1 MKRTIHNPVLGDT
14 VVFVRTAG
22 ESHGAITEL
31 ETTVMPGGSNPPHF
45 HRTYDEIFTMLEGS
59 LRLESPKGVQMD
71 LRQGEKYVVKV
82 GQVHSFLNISN
93 APARIRTQIIPGNEG
108 FENSL
113 RILYGLASD
122 GLYHRQ
128 RKAPRSFEYL
138 AVCMSM
144 SDTCLAGPL
153 SCLNRPFRVAAM
165 FARWRGVEKRLMLTY
180 CQ

>member
-1 MKRTIHNPVLGDT
+1 MKRRIHNPLLGDT
-14 VVFVRTAG
+14 VTFVRTAE

-31 ETTVMPGGSNPPHF
+31 EAIVMPGGSNPPHF

-59 LRLESPKGVQMD
+59 LRLESPKGFQMD
-71 LRQGEKYVVKV
+71 LRPGEKYVVKA

-93 APARIRTQIIPGNEG
+93 APARIRTEIIPGNEG

-144 SDTCLAGPL
+144 SDTYLAGPL
-153 SCLNRPFRVAAM
+153 SCLNRLFRVAAI
-165 FARWRGVEKRLMLTY
+165 FARWRGFDRRLMLTY

>member
-1 MKRTIHNPVLGDT
+1 MRRTIHNPVLGDT
-14 VVFVRTAG
+14 VTFVRTAE

-31 ETTVMPGGSNPPHF
+31 EATVMPGGSNPPHF

-59 LRLESPKGVQMD
+59 LRLESPKGVQKD
-71 LRQGEKYVVKV
+71 LRSEEKYVVKA
-82 GQVHSFLNISN
+82 GQVHSFRNIGTT
-93 APARIRTQIIPGNEG
+93 PARIRTQIIPGNEG

-128 RKAPRSFEYL
+128 RKAPRSFEHL

-153 SCLNRPFRVAAM
+153 SCLNRMFRIVAM
-165 FARWRGVEKRLMLTY
+165 FARWHGIEKQLLLAY

>member
-1 MKRTIHNPVLGDT
+1 MKRRIHNPLLGDT
-14 VVFVRTAG
+14 VTFVRTAE

-31 ETTVMPGGSNPPHF
+31 EAIVMPGGSNPPHF

-93 APARIRTQIIPGNEG
+93 APARIRTEIIPGNEG

-153 SCLNRPFRVAAM
+153 SCLNRLFRLAAI

>member
-1 MKRTIHNPVLGDT
+1 
-14 VVFVRTAG
+14 
-22 ESHGAITEL
+22 
-31 ETTVMPGGSNPPHF
+31 
-45 HRTYDEIFTMLEGS
+45 
-59 LRLESPKGVQMD
+59 MD

-82 GQVHSFLNISN
+82 GQVHSFVNISN
-93 APARIRTQIIPGNEG
+93 APARIRTEIIPGNEG

-122 GLYHRQ
+122 GLYHRE
-128 RKAPRSFEYL
+128 RKAPRSFEHL

-153 SCLNRPFRVAAM
+153 SCLNRMFRVVAM